1 MPIGQFGSRNMGG
14 KEHASARYLFTNLSK
29 VCRKLFPE
37 PDDHTLRFLEDD
49 NQMVEPIYYVPIIPL
64 VLINGSDGIGTGWS
78 TSIPNYDPKDVIE

>member
-49 NQMVEPIYYVPIIPL
+49 N
-64 VLINGSDGIGTGWS
+64 
-78 TSIPNYDPKDVIE
+78 